1 MKRKTMNINIKNI
14 NVNYVDV
21 GEAENTVLLL
31 HGWGSNIVL
40 FDSLISALKDKC
52 RVIALDMPGFGG
64 TDEPSFAMNVDDYT
78 DFVAEFIEKLNLK
91 KLALP
96 LKKLSKLITL
106 KV

>member
-40 FDSLISALKDKC
+40 FDSLISALKKEKKTVDK
-52 RVIALDMPGFGG
+52 D
-64 TDEPSFAMNVDDYT
+64 
-78 DFVAEFIEKLNLK
+78 
-91 KLALP
+91 
-96 LKKLSKLITL
+96 
-106 KV
+106 